1 MTNNIADASQRK
13 VARVAGLL
21 YLLMAILGAFSMMYV
36 DAKLYVSGDATAT
49 VTNILAFE
57 SLFRFGVASSLI
69 SIILFSLVVHFLYK
83 LLKSVDIDLARLM
96 VIFVVVSIPVGLNF
110 YEFAPILLSKG
121 AEYRTAFE
129 PVQLQALAMTF
140 LELQKNGSLIGQ
152 IFWGLWLF
160 PLGLLVFKSGFIP
173 KVLGV
178 LLMVGCCGYIL
189 NALTILIFP
198 DYKTITYLGSMIG
211 FVAEILFIFWL
222 LIKGVKNQN
231 VAASKIS

>member
-57 SLFRFGVASSLI
+57 SLFRLGVASSLI
-69 SIILFSLVVHFLYK
+69 SIILFLLVVHFLYK

-110 YEFAPILLSKG
+110 YEFAPILLLKG

-129 PVQLQALAMTF
+129 PFQLQVLAMTF
-140 LELQKNGSLIGQ
+140 LELQKNGSFIGQ

-160 PLGLLVFKSGFIP
+160 PLGLLVFRSGFIP

-178 LLMVGCCGYIL
+178 LLMIGCCGYIL
-189 NALTILIFP
+189 NALTILLFP
-198 DYKTITYLGSMIG
+198 DYKTITYLGSIIG
-211 FVAEILFIFWL
+211 FVAEILFILWL
-222 LIKGVKNQN
+222 LSKGVKNQN